1 MKYKIGDKVRIKSIN
16 WYNINKQKHGE
27 IEFVDNDTAFI
38 EPMSQYCG
46 KLATITKINNLTYS
60 IDIDNNKFFWT
71 DEMFEDEDIITI
83 DTSIRPILFELSLE
97 KAKEWYKKGGE
108 LKEIALQAYSEDEL
122 YDSLPKTWEEC
133 INRLENCE
141 YIDTYSNIKI
151 ISGRI
156 DVHENLLSMY
166 KDCLPSGMGK
176 AILALDQL
184 LVCREVYRQ
193 GWKPN
198 WTDNTYKYCIYYEE
212 NEITIR
218 CNKRV
223 SIMLS
228 FKTKEIAKE
237 FLENF
242 RDLIEEAK
250 DLI

>member
-1 MKYKIGDKVRIKSIN
+1 MRYDKNDKVRIKSIE
-16 WYNINKQKHGE
+16 WYNSHK
-27 IEFVDNDTAFI
+27 NDILGAVPLLPYHFSD
-38 EPMSQYCG
+38 EMSKYCG
-46 KLATITKINNLTYS
+46 KTARVQEVYQNAYKLN
-60 IDIDNNKFFWT
+60 IDHKYFYWT
-71 DEMFEDEDIITI
+71 DEMLEPVEKKERTV
-83 DTSIRPILFELSLE
+83 TLSLE
-97 KAKEWYKKGGE
+97 KAKEWYNKGGE
-108 LKEIALQAYSEDEL
+108 LRDIALQAYSEDEL

-141 YIDTYSNIKI
+141 YIDTDCNIDI
-151 ISGRI
+151 ISGRM
-156 DVHENLLSMY
+156 DVHKNVSSKY
-166 KDCLPSGMGK
+166 KDCLPIGIGK

-193 GWKPN
+193 GWKPD
-198 WTDNTYKYCIYYEE
+198 WTDDTYKYCIYYEE

-228 FKTKEIAKE
+228 FETKEITKK